1 MQQGPDPLRESALQ
15 IFGELVVY
23 ITAVLVPHLPVLR
36 DVLHQGMTGSE
47 AMGVR
52 VAALRACIQLVGA
65 LEEATQAA
73 PFQDLIPGMLQTLG
87 AALSGG
93 DEDSAQEALRLFVD
107 LAETDPRF
115 VRKHLVQVAAAML
128 QIAESAQL
136 EDNTRHLAAEF
147 LVTLAEARE
156 QAPGMLRKLPDL
168 VERLFRCLLDFLLV
182 RFVLRAAVQPWA
194 RGCDPSSH
202 HLCAPCFSVDE
213 PRACSAV
220 QNA

>member
-1 MQQGPDPLRESALQ
+1 MQQGPDTLRESALQ

-23 ITAVLVPHLPVLR
+23 ITPVLVPYLPVLR
-36 DVLHQGMTGSE
+36 DVLQHGMTGSD

-52 VAALRACIQLVGA
+52 VAALRAAIQLVGA
-65 LEEATQAA
+65 LEEPAQAA

-93 DEDSAQEALRLFVD
+93 DEDAAQEALRLFVD

-115 VRKHLVQVAAAML
+115 VRKHLVQVAVAML
-128 QIAESAQL
+128 SIAESAQL

-168 VERLFRCLLDFLLV
+168 VEKLFRCLLDFLMV
-182 RFVLRAAVQPWA
+182 RGLFTRAREQ
-194 RGCDPSSH
+194 RGA
-202 HLCAPCFSVDE
+202 APRPVTRLSC
-213 PRACSAV
+213 CC
-220 QNA
+220 